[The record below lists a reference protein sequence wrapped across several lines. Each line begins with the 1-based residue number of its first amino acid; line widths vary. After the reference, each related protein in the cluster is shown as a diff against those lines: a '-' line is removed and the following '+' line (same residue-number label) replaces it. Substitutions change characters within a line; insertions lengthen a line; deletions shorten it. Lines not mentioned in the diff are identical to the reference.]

1 MTENFSQNPETFFK
15 DLDARIGRHRPPMPT
30 GRDLASTAATAH
42 SPSRRAG
49 PTGSHTPANANPPT
63 IGLCGV
69 LSSSGPSSGRM
80 AASATTSATEGI
92 AIGGSVANS
101 QITNPVNQEDPVVLA
116 AMTKTFADQMAASAE
131 ARAKADARAADLAAK
146 LGFTSSAVAE
156 FFTILGQQ
164 NVPDEKIPARLIEI
178 ATHFAQTQN
187 EVAALE
193 PSDPHAAD
201 LAGLAKQALDAGQLT
216 KADTLL
222 EQAKDSER
230 AALREA
236 RQFVQRAQEAVNRHA
251 LNLAKM
257 ESTQGDTALTQL
269 RYVDA
274 ATHYEVAAAQAPPSA
289 SEDRALYLG
298 EAGDARETSGN
309 LAAARADYQ
318 ASLAIKERLAKA
330 DPGNAVWQRALLVSH
345 VKVGDVQVAQSDL
358 AAALASYQAS
368 LAIRERLA
376 KADPGDAVWQRD
388 LSVSDERVGDVQVA
402 QGDLAAALA
411 SYQASLAIRERLAK
425 ADPGNGVW
433 QRDLSWSYS
442 RLAKVRAQQG
452 DRAGD
457 AAK

>member
-1 MTENFSQNPETFFK
+1 
-15 DLDARIGRHRPPMPT
+15 
-30 GRDLASTAATAH
+30 
-42 SPSRRAG
+42 
-49 PTGSHTPANANPPT
+49 
-63 IGLCGV
+63 
-69 LSSSGPSSGRM
+69 M

-92 AIGGSVANS
+92 AIGGTVANS
-101 QITNPVNQEDPVVLA
+101 QITNTVNQEDPVVLA

-156 FFTILGQQ
+156 FFTILGEQ

-201 LAGLAKQALDAGQLT
+201 LAGQAKQALDAGQLT

-289 SEDRALYLG
+289 SADRALYLG

-318 ASLAIKERLAKA
+318 ASLAIRERLAKA

-345 VKVGDVQVAQSDL
+345 VK
-358 AAALASYQAS
+358 
-368 LAIRERLA
+368 
-376 KADPGDAVWQRD
+376 
-388 LSVSDERVGDVQVA
+388 VGDVQVA

-425 ADPGNGVW
+425 ADPGNAVW